1 MSVETPLAEANLRQ
15 RLIRAAHEIL
25 EASGAEGLTLRAVAA
40 ATGAGVSS
48 LYHHF
53 ADKQALMAELAADG
67 FREMACWIRQ
77 GAGEPRGRT
86 PFHAAADAYL
96 GFTRHRP
103 MLYGVMYNESL
114 LSGYAKV
121 RAAEKEA
128 FEAFAAGLADFG
140 VEAARTEDVALTFWA
155 LGRGIAGVSAAA
167 GDGGVGARKALVQR
181 ILGGLEVLIGESVK
195 RRGAREA

>member
-1 MSVETPLAEANLRQ
+1 MNIETPIPELNLRQ

-25 EASGAEGLTLRAVAA
+25 EAGGAESLTLRAVAGA
-40 ATGAGVSS
+40 ADTAVSS

-53 ADKQALMAELAADG
+53 ADKQALMADLAADG
-67 FREMACWIRQ
+67 FRDMAWWIRE
-77 GAGEPRGRT
+77 GLARPRGRT
-86 PFHAAADAYL
+86 PFHCAADAYL

-103 MLYGVMYNESL
+103 MLYAVMYDEAL
-114 LSGYAKV
+114 LSSHASV

-128 FEAFAAGLADFG
+128 FKAFAAGMADFG
-140 VEAARTEDVALTFWA
+140 IEAARSEDVALTFWA

-181 ILGGLEVLIGESVK
+181 VLGGLEVLLGESVK
-195 RRGAREA
+195 ERRSRG